1 MVSKH
6 GPTFGDMMQPG
17 FHSSDSSTWASTKE
31 YVKKY
36 VKKYA
41 EIEELQKKYN
51 HSMVKER
58 NVETDEEVTMNGF
71 ADIMTSFLESEQ
83 SRRFMLAEPLTLTV
97 KKKDGSYSKRP
108 HVGGE
113 EFKVVR
119 CYVSKRSRLIYV
131 FKPVDVADYVE
142 MEMPESQ
149 AKASLNDFA
158 AFIGTGGSELD
169 RLKRDVMQ
177 KASLD
182 AEREKMA
189 DRHDVY
195 ADLGFGSW

>member
-1 MVSKH
+1 ME
-6 GPTFGDMMQPG
+6 TD
-17 FHSSDSSTWASTKE
+17 
-31 YVKKY
+31 
-36 VKKYA
+36 
-41 EIEELQKKYN
+41 EEVA
-51 HSMVKER
+51 M
-58 NVETDEEVTMNGF
+58 DEEVTMNGF

-83 SRRFMLAEPLTLTV
+83 SRRFMLAEPLALTV

-119 CYVSKRSRLIYV
+119 CYVGKRAGLIYV

-142 MEMPESQ
+142 MEMSESQ
-149 AKASLNDFA
+149 AKTSLNDFA
-158 AFIGTGGSELD
+158 AFIGKVGGSEFD

>member
-1 MVSKH
+1 
-6 GPTFGDMMQPG
+6 MMQPG
-17 FHSSDSSTWASTKE
+17 FHSSDPSTWASTKE
-31 YVKKY
+31 YAK
-36 VKKYA
+36 
-41 EIEELQKKYN
+41 IEKLQEYN

-58 NVETDEEVTMNGF
+58 NMETDKEVTMDEVTMNGF

-113 EFKVVR
+113 EFKVAR
-119 CYVSKRSRLIYV
+119 CYVGKRAGLIYV

-149 AKASLNDFA
+149 AKTSLGGFA
-158 AFIGTGGSELD
+158 AFIGKVGGSEFD